1 MERTVRI
8 LLVEDNLINQKVMG
22 QILSKLPAVSL
33 ESVES
38 GEDALELL
46 CRERFDLVLM
56 DLQLEGMSGIEA
68 VRRIRE
74 LSNSATPRSVVV
86 VILSG
91 YSDREQQRLAT
102 LAGADGYML
111 KPVDTQL
118 LAQLIE
124 QVRSSTI

>member
-22 QILSKLPAVSL
+22 QILSKRPAVSL

-102 LAGADGYML
+102 VAGADRYLL
-111 KPVDTQL
+111 KPVDMQL

>member
-74 LSNSATPRSVVV
+74 LSDSATPRSVVV